1 VALFSRE
8 LGVDLGTTHIRIAE
22 GQNLLI
28 EEPTLAALAY
38 ENERPKIVSYG
49 MEAHGMIG
57 RAPEGMEVVRP
68 LQNGVIADYEVTE
81 ALLHF
86 LLDKASGLQRF
97 FGPRLMVTV
106 PYGVTSV
113 EQRAVYS
120 AAMEAG
126 AREVFLI
133 YQPLAAALGID
144 LPLSSP
150 AGNMVLCL
158 GGGVTE
164 AAVLAMY
171 GIAAAE
177 TLRKGGLDL
186 DQAII
191 TYTRRKYGV
200 ILGPSTAETLKL
212 RIGAA
217 LPMDLESSMEVQ
229 GRDQVT
235 GLPRPVTLTTSEIA
249 EALEEPLKEVV
260 ELCRRVLEK
269 TPPELFADVIDRG
282 IALCGG
288 GALLRGIDR
297 LLTKSLGVPSY
308 LVDNPLTCT
317 VQGTVRAWAM
327 YPFLRRSLPQI
338 R

>member
-1 VALFSRE
+1 MALFTRE
-8 LGVDLGTTHIRIAE
+8 LGVDLGTVTVRIAE
-22 GQNLLI
+22 GQNLLL
-28 EEPTLAALAY
+28 EEPTLIALAY
-38 ENERPKIVSYG
+38 EQERQKVVSYG
-49 MEAHGMIG
+49 LEAQGMIG
-57 RAPEGMEVVRP
+57 RVPEGMEVVRP

-81 ALLHF
+81 ALLRF
-86 LLDKASGLQRF
+86 LFDKVSGMHRL
-97 FGPRLMVTV
+97 FGPRVMITV

-113 EQRAVYS
+113 ELRAVYS

-158 GGGVTE
+158 GGGVSE

-177 TLRKGGLDL
+177 TLRLGGLDL
-186 DQAII
+186 DRAII
-191 TYTRRKYGV
+191 TYARRKYGV
-200 ILGPSTAETLKL
+200 ILGPSTAEMLKL

-217 LPMDLESSMEVQ
+217 IPLDLETSLEVQ

-235 GLPRPVTLTTSEIA
+235 GLPRPVTLTSSEIA
-249 EALEEPLKEVV
+249 EALEEPLKDIV

-269 TPPELFADVIDRG
+269 TPPELVSDVIDRG

-288 GALLRGIDR
+288 GALLRGIDK

-317 VQGTVRAWAM
+317 VQGAVRAWAM
-327 YPFLRRSLPQI
+327 YPFLRRSLPQV